1 MYVIHYNFDSVDEN
15 GAKLHTFQSY
25 LTAYTK
31 SVPIKRTQGLT
42 HHGVRIVV
50 KLRVGLYFRLTGV
63 LLSDQGASLDRN

>member
-1 MYVIHYNFDSVDEN
+1 MSFNINKYNISVDEN

-42 HHGVRIVV
+42 HHGVRVVV
-50 KLRVGLYFRLTGV
+50 KL
-63 LLSDQGASLDRN
+63 